1 MQTCSLHRSSLFCE
15 QTFGK
20 IIAIMNVKKAFQI
33 LIISI
38 LTILSAA
45 NASAFNF
52 HRYHT
57 SLTRMDYNSKAKV
70 IETSIQL
77 FTHDLVPLLEQ
88 RIKKKIDLEKTSNVD
103 KLILD
108 YLNENFIIKDD
119 KGETKKIKWVGKE
132 VDVDTAWVY
141 VEISSDKSP
150 EGFRLQNTLFF
161 ESFPEQTNLV
171 IARFDEKKADL
182 LFKVGDRFK
191 EIKQTISSAGK

>member
-1 MQTCSLHRSSLFCE
+1 
-15 QTFGK
+15 
-20 IIAIMNVKKAFQI
+20 MNVSKTFRVLI
-33 LIISI
+33 LGIFIS
-38 LTILSAA
+38 LSAV

-57 SLTRMDYNSKAKV
+57 SLTRMDYNAKEKV

-88 RIKKKIDLEKTSNVD
+88 RTKKKIDLEKTPNID
-103 KLILD
+103 KLILE

-119 KGETKKIKWVGKE
+119 KGEGKKIKWVGKE
-132 VDVDTAWVY
+132 IDVDTAWIY
-141 VEISSDKSP
+141 MEISSDKSP
-150 EGFRLQNTLFF
+150 EGFSLQNTLFF

-171 IARFDEKKADL
+171 IARFDGKKADL

-191 EIKQTISSAGK
+191 EIKRTISPSGK